1 MNSLQYRKDR
11 MTKLADVWQMEKV
24 RDLFV
29 HKKLSDKLYKELRQS
44 IGIYIARALNFE
56 YTQDEDELIKRI
68 NASRNNRTNV
78 TPNGAVVPKREFA
91 LEYNIYIRNWCAVV
105 KELVQNNPKMLNK
118 YRLTPNVRIKFEEEL
133 EDNIGRSLSTSYAHS
148 DAWLEGPWGM
158 NCHMPIFGDTDNNYL
173 HFYKLKDE
181 SKFEDRFLETSAE
194 YADMQWVLDYYED
207 DDLIPQKGYVNIS
220 DYALI
225 HQTRRKANGGTR
237 VSIDTT
243 IFVGDHDVHPDRV
256 IEYMDE
262 IPNIGE
268 DFFVACNVSEKG
280 PAHEKRSTFS
290 HYTSGTLS
298 HIRI

>member
-11 MTKLADVWQMEKV
+11 MTNLANEWQMEKV

-29 HKKLSDKLYKELRQS
+29 RKKISDKLYRQLRQS
-44 IGIYIARALNFE
+44 IGIYIARALDFE
-56 YTQDEDELIKRI
+56 YTQDENELIKRI
-68 NASRNNRTNV
+68 NECRNNRTNI

-105 KELVQNNPKMLNK
+105 KELVENNPKMLNK

-133 EDNIGRSLSTSYAHS
+133 KDNIGRSLSTSYAHS

-194 YADMQWVLDYYED
+194 YANMQWVLDYYED
-207 DDLIPQKGYVNIS
+207 DNVIPQKGYVNIS

-225 HQTRRKANGGTR
+225 HQTRRKNNGGTR

-243 IFVGDHDVHPDRV
+243 IFVGDHDVHPDRK

-280 PAHEKRSTFS
+280 PVHEKRSTFS

-298 HIRI
+298 HIKI